1 MTIASFDNGKAT
13 IVLEYNDATMRGTA
27 LVGTNNTDKTMQQ
40 VTFEKNVGSGGASG
54 TIPPGGERRVNL
66 PPGGERRVNLPNGLQ
81 LGIDS
86 ETGEASI
93 TGAGHNVRV
102 IVTLG

>member
-13 IVLEYNDATMRGTA
+13 IVPEYNDATMRGTA
-27 LVGTNNTDKTMQQ
+27 LVGTNNTDKTMQ

-66 PPGGERRVNLPNGLQ
+66 PNGLQ
-81 LGIDS
+81 LGIDC